1 MKISDRVTSFL
12 KENFI
17 SPTSH
22 LLCEKSRE
30 KSEKSFLTH
39 PHLTATSIK
48 EGGGGGPNMNS
59 FVNYL
64 YSWFWIHN
72 GFELSPFN
80 FFLINLNFY

>member
-30 KSEKSFLTH
+30 KSEKSFW
-39 PHLTATSIK
+39 PPPPPPPPSKK
-48 EGGGGGPNMNS
+48 EGGGGGGVQIWTRLLIIFIHDLEFTMGL
-59 FVNYL
+59 NYHL
-64 YSWFWIHN
+64 SIFFW
-72 GFELSPFN
+72 
-80 FFLINLNFY
+80 

>member
-48 EGGGGGPNMNS
+48 EGEGGVQIWTRLLIIFIHDFEFTMGL
-59 FVNYL
+59 NYHL
-64 YSWFWIHN
+64 SVFFW
-72 GFELSPFN
+72 
-80 FFLINLNFY
+80 